1 MYKLLSIYV
10 YVCITGSTCTIN
22 EMLYKNTMYLL
33 TYILLQRCSI
43 YNQEIFLEKASFKIS
58 FRFSF
63 GKSCRL
69 SQKGLQ
75 TSGGSTK
82 SGQVPN

>member
-1 MYKLLSIYV
+1 MYVLPVVHVQLMKCYIKIQCIYLH
-10 YVCITGSTCTIN
+10 TC
-22 EMLYKNTMYLL
+22 
-33 TYILLQRCSI
+33 ILLQRCSI